1 MNKNC
6 QQCNKNFEKAYNT
19 SQRVFA
25 KQKFCSRDCFGLSVT
40 GNIRPHSEET
50 KLKLSLAN
58 KNNKSGLINGEKTRF
73 GNYGRVGRSW
83 TGTKNEYRSLH
94 KWVEN
99 ELGKP
104 CECSQCGV
112 VAYGRQIHWANKS
125 KEYKKV
131 LSDWVRLC
139 AKCHY
144 KYDFYKL
151 KTN

>member
-1 MNKNC
+1 MKG
-6 QQCNKNFEKAYNT
+6 KKGF
-19 SQRVFA
+19 
-25 KQKFCSRDCFGLSVT
+25 QKGHGCFW
-40 GNIRPHSEET
+40 SEET
-50 KLKLSLAN
+50 KLAFSIKTKGKVLSEEHKKNIAEGN

-99 ELGKP
+99 KLGKP

-131 LSDWVRLC
+131 LSDWLRLC

-151 KTN
+151 TTK